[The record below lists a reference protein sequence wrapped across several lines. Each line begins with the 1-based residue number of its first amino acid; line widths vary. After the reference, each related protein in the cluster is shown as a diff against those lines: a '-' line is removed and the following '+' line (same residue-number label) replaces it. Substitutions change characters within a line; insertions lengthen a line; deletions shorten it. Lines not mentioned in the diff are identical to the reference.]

1 MLNSCLGL
9 FSAAS
14 PRRRPFSRSYG
25 AILPSSLAMLLPSAL
40 GFSPHPPVSVY
51 GTGAHEAIAAFLGGC
66 LPRFATFISLR
77 FAALAFARGFS
88 SVPPPPLAP
97 VFPFPARVSP
107 PRPRSSVHAR
117 YRNLHLLSIGYA
129 SPPRLRPRLPQGR
142 SALPWNPWIFG
153 REDSHLPLATHSGIL
168 PSYPSTAPSRTASSA
183 LRMLPYRCRKSL
195 HPAASA
201 ACLSPGHFRRG
212 DSRLVSCY
220 ALFECM
226 AASEPTS

>member
-1 MLNSCLGL
+1 
-9 FSAAS
+9 
-14 PRRRPFSRSYG
+14 
-25 AILPSSLAMLLPSAL
+25 MLLPSAL

-51 GTGAHEAIAAFLGGC
+51 GTGTYGAIAAFLGGWSAC
-66 LPRFATFISLR
+66 FATRSSLR
-77 FAALAFARGFS
+77 VARPVSACGFS
-88 SVPPPPLAP
+88 CMPPPVLAP
-97 VFPFPARVSP
+97 VFPFPAHLFH
-107 PRPRSSVHAR
+107 PRPRSSVHMR
-117 YRNLHLLSIGYA
+117 YRNLRLLSIGYA

-153 REDSHLPLATHSGIL
+153 RKDSHLPLATHSGIL
-168 PSYPSTAPSRTASSA
+168 PSRPSTVPCGTASSVA
-183 LRMLPYRCRKSL
+183 GMLPYRCIL
-195 HPAASA
+195 MHPAASA